1 MMKGYYKIR
10 KKALDI
16 LNTKLS
22 KDLHYHGINHTLNV
36 LKVINQYIKRENVNS
51 TNAKLLRIGVLLHDI
66 GFTISNNNHELRSL
80 EIANKLM
87 LDFGFTCEQFEI
99 VKDLILSTRIPQKPK
114 NKLEKIICDAD
125 LDYLGRPDY
134 YPISDLLFK
143 ELKAYSIITT
153 KKDWNKTQLR
163 FLENHKFHT
172 KFAQKNRQPNKQ
184 KRIEELKQ
192 LVSKNP
198 S

>member
-1 MMKGYYKIR
+1 MKGYYKIR

-51 TNAKLLRIGVLLHDI
+51 TDAKLLRIGVLLHDI
-66 GFTISNNNHELRSL
+66 GFTISNNNHELRSV

-125 LDYLGRPDY
+125 LDYLGRTDY

-172 KFAQKNRQPNKQ
+172 KFAQKNRQPNKE